1 MAIRRMLSKK
11 IIGTDAFMEM
21 PLSTQALYMHLVMN
35 ADDDGFVSNPKTIM
49 RSVGCNV
56 DDKRVLET
64 KRFILNF
71 ESGVIVIKHWL
82 VHNLI
87 RSDRYNETTY
97 LEEKSMLA
105 KKDNNIYTFIEPL
118 NNDVIPLDNQMEPQ
132 VSIGKVSLVKSSKG
146 KISKEKK
153 EDVYFDNTELDNL
166 FKDFLKQR
174 KSPKVKNTQR
184 AVALLLN
191 KLEPFED
198 SIKTEMINNSLV
210 SGWTS
215 IFPIK
220 ENKFNNR
227 GIIAKN
233 KLPKDIECDWLDDYI
248 KGVNNNENKVSMTD
262 KDRYCKT
269 HGLNINDCPSDD
281 IILKW
286 LR

>member
-71 ESGVIVIKHWL
+71 DSGVIVIKHWL

-97 LEEKSMLA
+97 LREKSMLA

-118 NNDVIPLDNQMEPQ
+118 NNDVIPLDNQMAPQ
-132 VSIGKVSLVKSSKG
+132 VSIGKVSIGKSSKG

-153 EDVYFDNTELDNL
+153 EDIYFDNTELDNL

-191 KLEPFED
+191 KLEPYTNE
-198 SIKTEMINNSLV
+198 IRTEMINNSLV
-210 SGWTS
+210 GGWTS
-215 IFPIK
+215 VFPIS
-220 ENKFNNR
+220 ENKFNNK
-227 GIIAKN
+227 GVVNKN
-233 KLPKDIECDWLDDYI
+233 RLPVDIEEPEWLTEHI
-248 KGVNNNENKVSMTD
+248 KRVKES
-262 KDRYCKT
+262 
-269 HGLNINDCPSDD
+269 
-281 IILKW
+281 
-286 LR
+286 